1 MVRLRWLGHSAWQVT
16 FKAAIVIIDSFLSTV
31 TKPPWSCKKSKALNF
46 VYVRWNIL
54 TTQKMP
60 SISVATQCKA
70 FWHIETYGWNRR
82 RESKMKM
89 PLAWTWAA
97 FWILQK
103 IRVGITPATQS
114 DNMVDFEIS
123 ADRKTV
129 YYKIDTPL
137 FTDMMIITELYK
149 PDVALLPIGGFYTID
164 PWKQQFQLTSYRR
177 KGHDANAP

>member
-1 MVRLRWLGHSAWQVT
+1 M
-16 FKAAIVIIDSFLSTV
+16 
-31 TKPPWSCKKSKALNF
+31 
-46 VYVRWNIL
+46 
-54 TTQKMP
+54 
-60 SISVATQCKA
+60 
-70 FWHIETYGWNRR
+70 
-82 RESKMKM
+82 
-89 PLAWTWAA
+89 
-97 FWILQK
+97 QK